1 MRCFELR
8 DDTLNDGLLIDLE
21 GGSPRVIVDYSVSSF
36 VALAPEPAQEVLRC
50 PEPWRDGLRLY
61 RTDVTDEGLNT
72 PKKNDRMALVRLHV
86 NGGRGGLVT
95 LTSGAYEDL
104 LFEKEQRVEKGFRQ
118 FPPVGV
124 NVVEEAET
132 PDGLAP
138 WIVGAERLELLIVMQ
153 HGSCFR
159 VHRTGNLK
167 GLLRD
172 LFVEWHAYE
181 GPKLRPSKKRGDN
194 TTKEKATQRR
204 ETLLPALG
212 LA

>member
-8 DDTLNDGLLIDLE
+8 DDTLVDGLAIDVE
-21 GGSPRVIVDYSVSSF
+21 GGSPRVSVAYSGGSF
-36 VALAPEPAQEVLRC
+36 VALAPEPAKEVLRC

-61 RTDVTDEGLNT
+61 RTDVTNEGLNS
-72 PKKNDRMALVRLHV
+72 PKKNDRMALVRLDV
-86 NGGRGGLVT
+86 RGGQGGLVT

-104 LFEKEQRVEKGFRQ
+104 LLEKEQRVEKGFRL

-124 NVVEEAET
+124 SIVEEEEA
-132 PDGLAP
+132 PDGISP
-138 WIVGAERLELLIVMQ
+138 WIVGAEHLELLIVMQ
-153 HGSCFR
+153 HGACFR

-212 LA
+212 QA

>member
-8 DDTLNDGLLIDLE
+8 DDALVDGFAIDVE
-21 GGSPRVIVDYSVSSF
+21 GGSPRVTVDYSVNSC

-50 PEPWRDGLRLY
+50 PEPWRGGLRLY

-72 PKKNDRMALVRLHV
+72 PKKNDRSALVLLDVR
-86 NGGRGGLVT
+86 GGYGGLVT

-104 LFEKEQRVEKGFRQ
+104 LHEKEQRVEKGFRQ

-124 NVVEEAET
+124 SIVEDEET
-132 PDGLAP
+132 PDGIAP
-138 WIVGAERLELLIVMQ
+138 WVVGAEHLVLLIVMQ

-204 ETLLPALG
+204 ETLLPAVG